1 MNIEAQK
8 TLSMVL
14 ALVLILGLVGMPNA
28 AIHAGC
34 AGACCVR
41 YDVQTPQDSA
51 EPMNISHARSCCCG
65 AKAARCDAFQDCV
78 SAFPHLVFFVVPRT
92 IDPAPAGMALTTPNL
107 LYSFDSR
114 RGLTNKVL
122 SLGMDL
128 PVPLFLLNVSLLC

>member
-1 MNIEAQK
+1 
-8 TLSMVL
+8 
-14 ALVLILGLVGMPNA
+14 
-28 AIHAGC
+28 
-34 AGACCVR
+34 
-41 YDVQTPQDSA
+41 
-51 EPMNISHARSCCCG
+51 MNISHARSCCCG

-78 SAFPHLVFFVVPRT
+78 SAFPDLVFFVVPRT

>member
-1 MNIEAQK
+1 
-8 TLSMVL
+8 MVPRRPLCIAL

-78 SAFPHLVFFVVPRT
+78 SAFPDLVFFVVPRT
-92 IDPAPAGMALTTPNL
+92 ITPASACPAPGTTDL
-107 LYSFDSR
+107 LHPFDSLG
-114 RGLTNKVL
+114 GLSNNVF
-122 SLGMDL
+122 SSGMVSS
-128 PVPLFLLNVSLLC
+128 VPRFLLNLSLLC

>member
-1 MNIEAQK
+1 
-8 TLSMVL
+8 MVPRRPLCIAL

-78 SAFPHLVFFVVPRT
+78 SAFPDLVFFVVPRT

-107 LYSFDSR
+107 LHPFDSLG
-114 RGLTNKVL
+114 GLSNNV
-122 SLGMDL
+122 SSSGMVSS
-128 PVPLFLLNVSLLC
+128 VPLFLLNLSLLC